1 MSLHYEVE
9 LALVMGREVRDL
21 REEDEEAALGAIE
34 CTFSFRCWRN
44 EG

>member
-1 MSLHYEVE
+1 VSLHYEVE
-9 LALVMGREVRDL
+9 LALIMGREVRDL

-34 CTFSFRCWRN
+34 CTFSFPYRRK